1 MTQTAEHPNLTRA
14 RDLCLSFLDSIEDD
28 RDGHP
33 TFRVREK
40 AFASIVPGKDERFS
54 LLMQAAAGEQD
65 SLLAEGPPFFLP
77 RRGPKGW
84 IGIALDDDPLR
95 VPDGHDLLR
104 QERNH
109 KNWTLEENKPSNYK
123 GPQYKSLNTVATSTK
138 MI

>member
-40 AFASIVPGKDERFS
+40 AFASIVPGDDARFS

-84 IGIALDDDPLR
+84 IGIGIDDGTDWAEVEELVGDSYRAIAPKSVVRKHDGLR
-95 VPDGHDLLR
+95 
-104 QERNH
+104 
-109 KNWTLEENKPSNYK
+109 
-123 GPQYKSLNTVATSTK
+123 
-138 MI
+138 